1 MNTSHRHV
9 ITSYYMPMAG
19 NNNYGWHII
28 TSYYMPMAET
38 QQYLTFA
45 VNFVY
50 SYFMRRQL
58 ITITTLTFSELN
70 NLAIKSQRHDNI
82 I

>member
-1 MNTSHRHV
+1 MNTSHRHI
-9 ITSYYMPMAG
+9 ITSHYMPMAG

-45 VNFVY
+45 INFVY

-58 ITITTLTFSELN
+58 ITITMLTFSELN
-70 NLAIKSQRHDNI
+70 RLIWRSSHKDMI
-82 I
+82 T